1 MFRESM
7 KVRRASVPAALLTL
21 VLACA
26 AAAAPACQEG
36 SLRAY
41 LPGGASVSGW
51 ARDGG
56 PQEYEGENLYTY
68 IDGGAD
74 IYQEYGF
81 TRVVIQDYKSAAGK
95 SASLEIFEMSTPA
108 AAFGMFSFKRSGSGK
123 AVQLGFE
130 AELESYYLN
139 FWKGRFLVTLTGFD
153 DARETVDGLL
163 AIGAA
168 VAAKLP
174 GDGREPALVGALPA
188 DGLKP
193 GSVKYIKGLLGLNN
207 LYPFYTA
214 RGLSFTEAVRGLY
227 DDGTTLLLLDYGSAG
242 SRREAWSE
250 LRAFLE
256 GSERFARVGMEQTE
270 HVLFQDGKGRFVA
283 FGEAETRLIVGV
295 ASSATAALLI
305 VSRAP

>member
-1 MFRESM
+1 M
-7 KVRRASVPAALLTL
+7 
-21 VLACA
+21 
-26 AAAAPACQEG
+26 
-36 SLRAY
+36 Y
-41 LPGGASVSGW
+41 
-51 ARDGG
+51 
-56 PQEYEGENLYTY
+56 
-68 IDGGAD
+68 
-74 IYQEYGF
+74 
-81 TRVVIQDYKSAAGK
+81 
-95 SASLEIFEMSTPA
+95 
-108 AAFGMFSFKRSGSGK
+108 SFKRSGSGR
-123 AVQLGFE
+123 AVPLGSG

-139 FWKGRFLVTLTGFD
+139 FWKGRFLVTVTGFD

-188 DGLKP
+188 EGLRA
-193 GSVKYIKGLLGLNN
+193 GSVKYIRGLLGLNN
-207 LYPFYTA
+207 VYPFYTA
-214 RGLSFTEAVRGLY
+214 RGLGFAEGVWGLY
-227 DDGTTLLLLDYGSAG
+227 NDGTILLLLHYGSAG

-256 GSERFARVGMEQTE
+256 GSERFARVGTEPTE

-305 VSRAP
+305 VSRAQ

>member
-1 MFRESM
+1 MARLDRRE
-7 KVRRASVPAALLTL
+7 RGAAAALLAL
-21 VLACA
+21 VFACGVA
-26 AAAAPACQEG
+26 AAAARVQGPLRPFLPEG
-36 SLRAY
+36 NAVL
-41 LPGGASVSGW
+41 GW
-51 ARDGG
+51 ARDGQ
-56 PQEYEGENLYTY
+56 PQEYEGEDLYTY
-68 IDGGAD
+68 IDGGAE
-74 IYQEYGF
+74 IYQEVGF
-81 TRVVIQDYKSAAGK
+81 ARVILQDYKNPAGK
-95 SASLEIFEMSTPA
+95 SASLEIFEMRTPA
-108 AAFGMFSFKRSGSGK
+108 AAFGMYSFKRSGSGRG
-123 AVQLGFE
+123 VPLGSG

-139 FWKGRFLVTLTGFD
+139 FWKGRFLVTVTGFD

-174 GDGREPALVGALPA
+174 GDGREPELVGALPA

-207 LYPFYTA
+207 VYPFYTA
-214 RGLSFTEAVRGLY
+214 RGLAFTEAVRGLY
-227 DDGTTLLLLDYGSAG
+227 DSGETLIVLEYGSAG

-256 GSERFARVGMEQTE
+256 GSERFARVGMEPAE

-305 VSRAP
+305 VSRAQ